1 MTATGGEPLRL
12 PSQMMPQC
20 FFRARPQGCSL
31 IPMKTALA
39 TLIVALAAPMAV
51 SAAPGVPD
59 SVMSAI
65 TEACNA
71 SVADTDQATQS
82 DENCIA
88 RAVAAYRKSN

>member
-1 MTATGGEPLRL
+1 
-12 PSQMMPQC
+12 
-20 FFRARPQGCSL
+20 
-31 IPMKTALA
+31 MKTALA

-65 TEACNA
+65 KEACNA
-71 SVADTDQATQS
+71 SVADSDRAAQL

-88 RAVAAYRKSN
+88 RAVAAYKKSN

>member
-1 MTATGGEPLRL
+1 
-12 PSQMMPQC
+12 MMPQC

-31 IPMKTALA
+31 IQMKTALA

-65 TEACNA
+65 VEACNA
-71 SVADTDQATQS
+71 SVAGNSQATQS

-88 RAVAAYRKSN
+88 RAVAVYKKSN

>member
-1 MTATGGEPLRL
+1 
-12 PSQMMPQC
+12 
-20 FFRARPQGCSL
+20 
-31 IPMKTALA
+31 MKTALA

-65 TEACNA
+65 TENCNEA
-71 SVADTDQATQS
+71 VAGNSQATAS

-88 RAVAAYRKSN
+88 RAVEAYQKTQR

>member
-1 MTATGGEPLRL
+1 
-12 PSQMMPQC
+12 
-20 FFRARPQGCSL
+20 
-31 IPMKTALA
+31 MKTALA

-71 SVADTDQATQS
+71 SVADSDQAAPS

-88 RAVAAYRKSN
+88 RAVAAYKKSN